1 MIVVSAA
8 SGSLGRLVVDH
19 LLSLVPADHV
29 TVAVRDPAA
38 VADLADRGVGV
49 RRGDY
54 DDPASLRTAF
64 DGARRLLLISSPVL
78 AAADRVR
85 QHVAAVDA
93 GHTVGVGAIAYTSFL
108 GADRGADGM
117 TEAHHAT
124 EQALLRS
131 GLPWTMLRH
140 PFYSEAFLEPAL
152 ASAVD
157 SGVLSDPSGGRGLNT
172 AFRSD
177 LAEAAAR
184 VLTGGDQHLG
194 RAYDFT
200 GPLWTYP
207 QLADAIERVRGVAVV
222 LREESQQAP
231 GAMGWLHGLVR
242 SGALESQ
249 TGDLQDVLGHPP
261 TSLDQA
267 VARFVASPARS

>member
-8 SGSLGRLVVDH
+8 SGSLGRLVIDQ
-19 LLSLVPADHV
+19 LLSRVPADRV
-29 TVAVRDPAA
+29 AVAVRDPAA

-49 RRGDY
+49 SRGDY

-64 DGARRLLLISSPVL
+64 DGAQRLLLISSPVL
-78 AAADRVR
+78 APADRIR
-85 QHVAAVDA
+85 QHLAAVDA
-93 GHTVGVGAIAYTSFL
+93 ARTVGVGAVAYTSFL
-108 GADRGADGM
+108 GADRGAGGM

-124 EQALLRS
+124 EQAVLRS
-131 GLPWTMLRH
+131 GLPWTVLRH
-140 PFYSEAFLEPAL
+140 PFYSEAFLGASL

-157 SGVLSDPSGGRGLNT
+157 SGVLSDPTGGRGLNT

-177 LAEAAAR
+177 LAEAAAQ

-194 RAYDFT
+194 RGYDFT

-207 QLADAIERVRGVAVV
+207 QLAHSIERVRGTAVV
-222 LREESQQAP
+222 LREESEQAP

-242 SGALESQ
+242 SGALELQ
-249 TGDLQDVLGHPP
+249 TGDLQEVLGHPP

-267 VARFVASPARS
+267 VARLVAPAASP